1 MADKKK
7 VVVTG
12 FGGRIG
18 KVLRDHLGDK
28 YEFSGIDRVPLD
40 GLDSLTAD
48 LTDLEAITPAF
59 QGKDVVIHL
68 AAEPRHTPDI
78 GWDLLM
84 PDNVIA
90 TANVFEAARAGG
102 VSRIIFFSSMHV
114 VGMYERDQPYKA
126 IAEGDYGDLDPDTVP
141 LITHEMPDRPDGP
154 YAVSK
159 IFGEALG
166 RYFWE
171 DHRISVICI
180 RFGTTA
186 PDDRP
191 GSDARSLVSY
201 FSHRDIAAMV
211 EACIEAERRRLRH
224 LLRRLRQHLE
234 NLRHPPRLASPRL
247 SGAGQR
253 RILQVETALEYLLIV
268 LYNHSIGSNSLY
280 EERKIGKAH
289 KHH

>member
-1 MADKKK
+1 MPDKKK
-7 VVVTG
+7 VLVTG

-28 YEFSGIDRVPLD
+28 YEFSGIDRIPLE

-48 LTDLEAITPAF
+48 LTDLEAIATAF
-59 QGKDVVIHL
+59 EGKDVVVHL

-90 TANVFEAARAGG
+90 TANVFEAAKQAG

-114 VGMYERDQPYKA
+114 VGMYERDQPYTA
-126 IAEGDYGDLDPDTVP
+126 IAEGDYGDLDPATVP
-141 LITHEMPDRPDGP
+141 LITHNMPDRPDGP

-166 RYFWE
+166 RYFDE
-171 DHRISVICI
+171 DHGISVICI
-180 RFGTTA
+180 RFGTTS

-191 GSDARSLVSY
+191 GIRRPQFRKLV
-201 FSHRDIAAMV
+201 
-211 EACIEAERRRLRH
+211 
-224 LLRRLRQHLE
+224 Q
-234 NLRHPPRLASPRL
+234 PPR
-247 SGAGQR
+247 
-253 RILQVETALEYLLIV
+253 
-268 LYNHSIGSNSLY
+268 HSSHG
-280 EERKIGKAH
+280 
-289 KHH
+289 